1 MQLERIQR
9 WIAATIQAD
18 DESLTAKAPAARGVK
33 RRRFDPI
40 STPPLSDT
48 FLDCGDNC
56 MDETPTPAGEASPSS
71 SSSKRRLDDE
81 TPRAKRIMTSRSER
95 SYVSLSSASSN
106 RSGRTGGGS
115 SPRKQ
120 LRSLQLNPRGLDVR
134 SLFDAHAA
142 LFRPAALQRLL
153 DDVQEIADGRGIVA
167 REVQPSLERAAAWD
181 VRFSWALRHGGVH
194 IVGDDGA
201 SDLRGR
207 SPPPAAV
214 RRVLKAALECDDRGH
229 PEANWNTHVH
239 SRILEMAFRP
249 YNEDEEEERV
259 AVVTKKE
266 NLVDFMAST
275 TASIIAE
282 YGIPTVSKKVDFCVF
297 IDPIGDRSLPPT
309 FQAGVEHARA
319 ALPLGIVSFTDFAP
333 LYDRF
338 VALSIET
345 KKPSENLEAAE
356 LQLGVWDMARWS
368 LLRRLVEL
376 RLLSATTTTTTD
388 QDVDEAAASL
398 DKETVQ
404 AQLPEF
410 LPGIIVQGHDW
421 LLVVTTIEGEKTV
434 LWQKLMI
441 GSTATARG
449 VYQIVRTLQ
458 LLETWTREMHWPWL
472 RGVVEGIAGAQA

>member
-9 WIAATIQAD
+9 WLDKAESSAAD
-18 DESLTAKAPAARGVK
+18 SENLVAKAPTARGVK

-40 STPPLSDT
+40 STPPLSDA
-48 FLDCGDNC
+48 LLGRGDNP
-56 MDETPTPAGEASPSS
+56 MDGTPACAGEASPSS
-71 SSSKRRLDDE
+71 TSSKRQLDDQ
-81 TPRAKRIMTSRSER
+81 TPRAKRIQTGRSER
-95 SYVSLSSASSN
+95 SYALLSSTSSN
-106 RSGRTGGGS
+106 RSSRTGGGS

-120 LRSLQLNPRGLDVR
+120 LRSLQLHPRGLDVR
-134 SLFDAHAA
+134 SLFDAHAT

-181 VRFSWALRHGGVH
+181 TRFSWALRQGGAHMVAN
-194 IVGDDGA
+194 DGA
-201 SDLRGR
+201 SDLGGR

-214 RRVLKAALECDDRGH
+214 RRVIKAALECDDRGH

-239 SRILEMAFRP
+239 SRILEMAFCP
-249 YNEDEEEERV
+249 YNEKEEDERA

-266 NLVDFMAST
+266 NLVDFIGST

-297 IDPIGDRSLPPT
+297 IDPIGDRSLPPA

-319 ALPLGIVSFTDFAP
+319 VLPLGVVSFTDFAP

-368 LLRRLVEL
+368 FLRRLIEL
-376 RLLSATTTTTTD
+376 KLLSATTTD
-388 QDVDEAAASL
+388 QDVDKATASRDNEA
-398 DKETVQ
+398 VQ

-421 LLVVTTIEGEKTV
+421 LLVVTTMEGEKTV
-434 LWQKLMI
+434 LWQKLTI
-441 GSTATARG
+441 GSTATPRG

-458 LLETWTREMHWPWL
+458 RLETWAREVHWPWL
-472 RGVVEGIAGAQA
+472 RTVVQGIAGAQA